1 MMYLYRLIDLII
13 AFLTIGVSSFG
24 GGYAALGVIQGV
36 VVNQHH
42 WIDIPTFS
50 DMVTISQMTPGPIGI
65 NIATFVG
72 IIHSGILG
80 GIIATIAFIL
90 PSIFICYLLG
100 HIYLKYGDLNII
112 KVILKSMRPVV
123 VGIIFAA
130 GISLLISSFFGLE
143 GFNMDT
149 LNPLAV
155 ALFLLAMILIN
166 KFKKLSPIL
175 MMFIIGI
182 LNLIITSFI

>member
-1 MMYLYRLIDLII
+1 MIYRLYELIV
-13 AFLTIGVSSFG
+13 AFLIIGVSAFG
-24 GGYAALGVIQGV
+24 GGYAALGIIQGV
-36 VVNQHH
+36 VVNQHN
-42 WIDIPTFS
+42 WIDLTMFA

-72 IIHSGILG
+72 VVHAGLLG
-80 GIIATIAFIL
+80 GVIASIAFIL

-100 HIYLKYGDLNII
+100 HIYLKYGDVNMI
-112 KVILKSMRPVV
+112 KVVLKSMRPVV
-123 VGIIFAA
+123 VGLIFAA
-130 GISLLISSFFGLE
+130 GISLLVSSFFGLE

-155 ALFLLAMILIN
+155 GLFILSMILIN

-175 MMFIIGI
+175 MMFIVGI
-182 LNLIITSFI
+182 INLIIVSIF